1 METKNLDFTS
11 GLVKLFVTITAII
24 FGLVAEAQEILI
36 GFNLDKSISKTA
48 IAFLDNTDESF
59 EADQNGIIRISG
71 IADGEHIVTLF
82 IEGYQTRTELVN
94 TGQNALYSFDM
105 TPLGAT
111 LNAVEIEDT
120 KKSGT
125 GHGYLRYIEVDGIYA
140 AKKNE
145 VIVPSD
151 MAVNQAS
158 NNGRQLFAKVPGVNV
173 QETDAGGLQMG
184 VGARGLDPK
193 RTTNFNTRQDGYDIA
208 ADALGYPES
217 YYTPP
222 IEAVEQIELV
232 RGAASLQYGTQFG
245 GLLNFKMKRGE
256 EGTPLE
262 VVSRQTVGSYDF
274 FNSFNSLSGS
284 KNGWNYYGYYQ
295 HKKGS
300 GWRPN
305 SFFNSN
311 GTYLQ
316 VGRQSG
322 ERWSIDLAY
331 THHHYVAKQ
340 PGGLTDRMFEED
352 PSQSVRDRNWFKVNW
367 NIAAAT
373 VNGKI
378 TKNLSVN
385 SKTFM
390 LMGERGALGFL
401 GNINRVDTLGK
412 RDLILGEY
420 FNLGNETRFI
430 QRFNIRSNPGAIL
443 IGTRLYQGQTRS
455 RQGAAN
461 GFDNP
466 DFTFVNPEYLEGS
479 DFSFPSQNVSLFSE
493 ALIPLTSCWY
503 VTPGIRYEY
512 IRTENSGYYLSEN
525 RHPLTNEVLDSRQI
539 TSSDVNPRS
548 LALFGLGTSYKCLE
562 DIEIYG
568 NVSQNYRAINFSDVR
583 VINDNLLVDS
593 NLVDEHG
600 WTADIGLRGKIFRN
614 AVTIDASGFVMMYNN
629 RIGQTQ
635 RAINNTTT
643 RLVRTNIADARFI
656 GLEVFEELSVLD
668 LFQAKKDWNFTWFNN
683 VAIVDARYMPGTE
696 KSFENNQ
703 VENVPLLNVKSGL
716 SFTHKNFSIGAQLNN
731 VSEQYTDAS
740 NAEFYPDATIGVIP
754 SFTIVDLSSKYQW
767 KWLSLEASINNLTDQ
782 IYFTRRA
789 TGYPGPGIIP
799 AQRRMF
805 FFTVGAKF

>member
-1 METKNLDFTS
+1 
-11 GLVKLFVTITAII
+11 VRITICII
-24 FGLVAEAQEILI
+24 ALLLLGVLANAQEIVI
-36 GFNLDKSISKTA
+36 NLDVEKAAAKTA
-48 IAFLDNTDESF
+48 VAFLNNTDQSF
-59 EADQNGIIRISG
+59 EADANGTIKIQPEVHGKHVI
-71 IADGEHIVTLF
+71 TLF
-82 IEGYQTRTELVN
+82 IEGYQSRTEGVYTN
-94 TGQNALYSFDM
+94 QPPYTFEM
-105 TPLGAT
+105 TPLGEI
-111 LNAVEIEDT
+111 LQAVEIEDT

-217 YYTPP
+217 YYTAP
-222 IEAVEQIELV
+222 IEAVKQIELV

-245 GLLNFKMKRGE
+245 GLLNFKMKRGAE
-256 EGTPLE
+256 NTPLE
-262 VVSRQTVGSYDF
+262 LVSRQTIGSYDF
-274 FNSFNSLSGS
+274 FNSFNSLGGS

-311 GTYLQ
+311 GAYLQ
-316 VGRQSG
+316 IGRKIG
-322 ERWSIDLAY
+322 ENWSIDIAY

-340 PGGLTDRMFEED
+340 PGGLTDRMFEEN
-352 PSQSVRDRNWFKVNW
+352 PAQSVRDRNWFKVNW

-373 VNGKI
+373 INGKI
-378 TKNLSVN
+378 TKNLSLN

-390 LMGERGALGFL
+390 VMGERGALGFL
-401 GNINRVDTLGK
+401 GNINRIDTLGN

-430 QRFNIRSNPGAIL
+430 QRFNVRSNPGAIL
-443 IGTRLYQGQTRS
+443 VGTRLYQGRTRS

-525 RHPLTNEVLDSRQI
+525 RHPLTNEVLVSRQI

-548 LALFGLGTSYKCLE
+548 LALFGLGTTYKCFE

-754 SFTIVDLSSKYQW
+754 SFIIVDLSSKYQW
-767 KWLSLEASINNLTDQ
+767 KWLSFEASINNLTDQ
-782 IYFTRRA
+782 IYSTRRA

>member
-1 METKNLDFTS
+1 MDFPS
-11 GLVKLFVTITAII
+11 GLVKPFLTITFII
-24 FGLVAEAQEILI
+24 VGLVVEAQEII
-36 GFNLDKSISKTA
+36 INFNLDKSVSKTA
-48 IAFLDNTDESF
+48 IAFLDNTYESF
-59 EADQNGIIRISG
+59 GADQNGVIRISG
-71 IADGEHIVTLF
+71 IAEGQHIVTLF
-82 IEGYQTRTELVN
+82 IEGYQTRIEKVSAV
-94 TGQNALYSFDM
+94 QNASYTFEM

-111 LNAVEIEDT
+111 LDAVEIEDT

-125 GHGYLRYIEVDGIYA
+125 GHGYLRFLEEDGIYA

-145 VIVPSD
+145 VIVPTD

-158 NNGRQLFAKVPGVNV
+158 NNSRQLFAKVPGINV

-193 RTTNFNTRQDGYDIA
+193 RTTNFNTRQDGYGIA

-222 IEAVEQIELV
+222 IEAVAQIELV

-256 EGTPLE
+256 EKNPLE
-262 VVSRQTVGSYDF
+262 LVSRQTVGSYDF
-274 FNSFNSLSGS
+274 FNSFSSLSGS

-311 GTYLQ
+311 GAYLQ
-316 VGRQSG
+316 IGRQLG
-322 ERWSIDLAY
+322 EYWSIDLAY
-331 THHHYVAKQ
+331 THHQYVAKQ
-340 PGGLTDRMFEED
+340 PGGLTDRMFEDD
-352 PSQSVRDRNWFKVNW
+352 PSQSVRDRNWIKVNW
-367 NIAAAT
+367 NVAAAT
-373 VNGKI
+373 VNGKV

-385 SKTFM
+385 SKTFI

-412 RDLILGEY
+412 RNLILGQY

-430 QRFNIRSNPGAIL
+430 QRYNIRSNPGAIL
-443 IGTRLYQGQTRS
+443 FGTRIYRGQTRN

-466 DFTFVNPEYLEGS
+466 DFTFINPDYLEGS
-479 DFSFPSQNVSLFSE
+479 DFSFPSQNFSLFSE
-493 ALIPLTSCWY
+493 ALIPLSSHWYITS
-503 VTPGIRYEY
+503 GIRYEY

-525 RHPLTNEVLDSRQI
+525 RHPLTNKVLNSRQI

-548 LALFGLGTSYKCLE
+548 LALFGLGTTYKCFE

-568 NVSQNYRAINFSDVR
+568 NISQNYRAINFSDVR
-583 VINDNLLVDS
+583 VTNDNLLVDS
-593 NLVDEHG
+593 TLVDEDG
-600 WTADIGLRGKIFRN
+600 WTVDIGLRGKILRN
-614 AVTIDASGFVMMYNN
+614 AVTIDASGFIMMYNN
-629 RIGQTQ
+629 RIGLTQ
-635 RAINNTTT
+635 RAINNTTI
-643 RLVRTNIADARFI
+643 RLIRTNIADARFI
-656 GLEVFEELSVLD
+656 GLEVFEELSLLN
-668 LFQAKKDWNFTWFNN
+668 LFEIKKDWDFTSFNN

-696 KSFENNQ
+696 KSFENNR

-716 SFTHKNFSIGAQLNN
+716 SFTHKDFSIGAQLNH

-740 NAEFYPDATIGVIP
+740 NAEFYPNATIGVIP
-754 SFTIVDLSSKYQW
+754 SFTIIDLSSKYQW
-767 KWLSLEASINNLTDQ
+767 KCLSLEASINNLTDQ

-805 FFTVGAKF
+805 YFTIGAKF